1 MRLYRT
7 PHLAGR
13 ISAVLRSARSSGL
26 AVLRGARG
34 FVHGAEGGEAAMRK
48 RKARTVSDELA
59 PSAER
64 LAQGVVERLPQPIA
78 DEEGRPARPYRAVDT
93 LTAMLRKGSITPEMR
108 QAGEDFHALF
118 MTAQLETLRAAD
130 LHRLP
135 DGMRELNITLRQ
147 AEARKKV
154 WRILKTLGGVSSPA
168 GSCVWH
174 VVGSAVT
181 LKEWA
186 LHHGWN
192 GRVLSPEAASGV
204 LIRALGALQAQF
216 GL

>member
-1 MRLYRT
+1 
-7 PHLAGR
+7 
-13 ISAVLRSARSSGL
+13 
-26 AVLRGARG
+26 
-34 FVHGAEGGEAAMRK
+34 MRK
-48 RKARTVSDELA
+48 RKARTRSDEQA

-64 LAQGVVERLPQPIA
+64 SAHGLVERLPQALA
-78 DEEGRPARPYRAVDT
+78 DDAGRPARPYRAVDT
-93 LTAMLRKGSITPEMR
+93 LTAMLRKGTITSAMH
-108 QAGEDFHALF
+108 QAGADFHALF

-135 DGMRELNITLRQ
+135 DGMRELTVTLRQ
-147 AEARKKV
+147 AEARKQV
-154 WRILKTLGGVSSPA
+154 WRILKTLGGVASPA

-174 VVGSAVT
+174 VVGGAVT

-204 LIRALGALQAQF
+204 LIGALGALQAQF

>member
-1 MRLYRT
+1 
-7 PHLAGR
+7 
-13 ISAVLRSARSSGL
+13 
-26 AVLRGARG
+26 
-34 FVHGAEGGEAAMRK
+34 MRK
-48 RKARTVSDELA
+48 RKPRTPSDEFA

-64 LAQGVVERLPQPIA
+64 SAQGLIERLPKPIA
-78 DEEGRPARPYRAVDT
+78 DEAGRPARPYRAVDT
-93 LTAMLRKGSITPEMR
+93 LTAMLRKGTITPAMH

-130 LHRLP
+130 LSRLP
-135 DGMRELNITLRQ
+135 EGMRELNITLRQ
-147 AEARKKV
+147 AEARKQV
-154 WRILKTLGGVSSPA
+154 WRILKTLGGIASPA

-174 VVGSAVT
+174 VVGGAAT

-204 LIRALGALQAQF
+204 LIGALGALQAQF

>member
-1 MRLYRT
+1 V
-7 PHLAGR
+7 AGG
-13 ISAVLRSARSSGL
+13 ISAVLRPAGPGRFTL
-26 AVLRGARG
+26 LPGARRAL
-34 FVHGAEGGEAAMRK
+34 HRAGGEAAMRK
-48 RKARTVSDELA
+48 RKARTLRDEQT

-64 LAQGVVERLPQPIA
+64 LAQGLVERLPLPIA
-78 DEEGRPARPYRAVDT
+78 DEAGRPARPYRAVDT
-93 LTAMLRKGSITPEMR
+93 LTAMRRKGTITPAMH

-135 DGMRELNITLRQ
+135 DGMREVNITLRQ
-147 AEARKKV
+147 AEARKQV
-154 WRILKTLGGVSSPA
+154 WCILKTLGGASSPA

-204 LIRALGALQAQF
+204 LIGALGALQAQF

>member
-1 MRLYRT
+1 
-7 PHLAGR
+7 
-13 ISAVLRSARSSGL
+13 
-26 AVLRGARG
+26 
-34 FVHGAEGGEAAMRK
+34 MRK
-48 RKARTVSDELA
+48 RKARTRPDELA
-59 PSAER
+59 PSPER
-64 LAQGVVERLPQPIA
+64 LTQGPVERLPQPIA
-78 DEEGRPARPYRAVDT
+78 DEAGRPARPYRAVDT
-93 LTAMLRKGSITPEMR
+93 LTAMLRKRTITPAMH

-147 AEARKKV
+147 AEARKQI
-154 WRILKTLGGVSSPA
+154 WHILKTLGGVSSPA

-204 LIRALGALQAQF
+204 LIGALGALQAQF

>member
-1 MRLYRT
+1 MKKRKTRT
-7 PHLAGR
+7 P
-13 ISAVLRSARSSGL
+13 
-26 AVLRGARG
+26 
-34 FVHGAEGGEAAMRK
+34 
-48 RKARTVSDELA
+48 SDALA

-64 LAQGVVERLPQPIA
+64 LAQGAVERLLRPIA
-78 DEEGRPARPYRAVDT
+78 DEAGRPARPYRAVDT
-93 LTAMLRKGSITPEMR
+93 LTAMRRKGTITAEMH

-135 DGMRELNITLRQ
+135 EGRRELNITLRQ
-147 AEARKKV
+147 AEARKEV
-154 WRILKTLGGVSSPA
+154 WRVLKTLGGVASPA

-204 LIRALGALQAQF
+204 LIGALGALQAHF

>member
-1 MRLYRT
+1 
-7 PHLAGR
+7 
-13 ISAVLRSARSSGL
+13 
-26 AVLRGARG
+26 
-34 FVHGAEGGEAAMRK
+34 MRK
-48 RKARTVSDELA
+48 RKERTRAEQQT

-64 LAQGVVERLPQPIA
+64 LAQGTVERLPQPIA
-78 DEEGRPARPYRAVDT
+78 EEAGRPARPYRGVDT
-93 LTAMLRKGSITPEMR
+93 LSAMLRKGTITPAMH

-118 MTAQLETLRAAD
+118 MTAQLEQLRAAD

-135 DGMRELNITLRQ
+135 DGMRELTLTLRQ
-147 AEARKKV
+147 AEARKQV
-154 WRILKTLGGVSSPA
+154 WTLLKTLGGVSSPA

-174 VVGSAVT
+174 VVGGAVT

-204 LIRALGALQAQF
+204 LIGALGALQAQF

>member
-1 MRLYRT
+1 
-7 PHLAGR
+7 
-13 ISAVLRSARSSGL
+13 
-26 AVLRGARG
+26 
-34 FVHGAEGGEAAMRK
+34 MRK
-48 RKARTVSDELA
+48 RKARTQADEQA
-59 PSAER
+59 PSVER
-64 LAQGVVERLPQPIA
+64 AAHGLVERLPQPIA
-78 DEEGRPARPYRAVDT
+78 DEAGRPARPYRAVDT
-93 LTAMLRKGSITPEMR
+93 LTAMLRKGTITPAMH

-135 DGMRELNITLRQ
+135 DGMRELTITLRQ
-147 AEARKKV
+147 AEARKQV
-154 WRILKTLGGVSSPA
+154 WAVLKTLGGVASPA
-168 GSCVWH
+168 GSCLWH

-192 GRVLSPEAASGV
+192 GRPLSPEAASGV
-204 LIRALGALQAQF
+204 LVGALGALQALF

>member
-1 MRLYRT
+1 
-7 PHLAGR
+7 
-13 ISAVLRSARSSGL
+13 
-26 AVLRGARG
+26 
-34 FVHGAEGGEAAMRK
+34 MRK
-48 RKARTVSDELA
+48 RKARTAADELA
-59 PSAER
+59 PSPER
-64 LAQGVVERLPQPIA
+64 LAQGLVERPLQPIA
-78 DEEGRPARPYRAVDT
+78 DEAGRTARPYRAVDT

-130 LHRLP
+130 LSRTP
-135 DGMRELNITLRQ
+135 DGARELNITQRQ
-147 AEARKKV
+147 AEARKQV
-154 WRILKTLGGVSSPA
+154 WAILRKLGGFASPA

-174 VVGSAVT
+174 VVGSAMTV
-181 LKEWA
+181 KEWA

-204 LIRALGALQAQF
+204 LIGALGALQAQF

>member
-1 MRLYRT
+1 LPGPYR
-7 PHLAGR
+7 A
-13 ISAVLRSARSSGL
+13 
-26 AVLRGARG
+26 LRGAESRG
-34 FVHGAEGGEAAMRK
+34 AAMRK
-48 RKARTVSDELA
+48 RKARTPSDELA

-64 LAQGVVERLPQPIA
+64 LAQGMVERLLEPIA
-78 DEEGRPARPYRAVDT
+78 DEAGRPARPYRAVDT
-93 LTAMLRKGSITPEMR
+93 LTAMLRKGSITPAMR

-118 MTAQLETLRAAD
+118 ITAQLETLRAAD

-135 DGMRELNITLRQ
+135 DGTHELNITLRQ
-147 AEARKKV
+147 AEARKQV
-154 WRILKTLGGVSSPA
+154 WRILRTLGGVASPA

-174 VVGSAVT
+174 VVGSATT

-204 LIRALGALQAQF
+204 LIGALGALQARF

>member
-1 MRLYRT
+1 
-7 PHLAGR
+7 
-13 ISAVLRSARSSGL
+13 
-26 AVLRGARG
+26 
-34 FVHGAEGGEAAMRK
+34 MRK
-48 RKARTVSDELA
+48 RKPRTPADEQA

-64 LAQGVVERLPQPIA
+64 LAQGTVERLPQAIA
-78 DEEGRPARPYRAVDT
+78 DEAGRPARPYRAVDT
-93 LTAMLRKGSITPEMR
+93 LTAMLRKGTITPEMR

-135 DGMRELNITLRQ
+135 DGGMREVSITLRQ
-147 AEARKKV
+147 AEARKQV
-154 WRILKTLGGVSSPA
+154 WRILQALGGVASPA
-168 GSCVWH
+168 GSCLWH

-204 LIRALGALQAQF
+204 LIGALGALQAQF

>member
-1 MRLYRT
+1 M
-7 PHLAGR
+7 
-13 ISAVLRSARSSGL
+13 S
-26 AVLRGARG
+26 
-34 FVHGAEGGEAAMRK
+34 K
-48 RKARTVSDELA
+48 RKARTPPDEQA
-59 PSAER
+59 PSPER
-64 LAQGVVERLPQPIA
+64 LAQGIVERLPLPIA
-78 DEEGRPARPYRAVDT
+78 DDAGRPARPYRAVDT
-93 LTAMLRKGSITPEMR
+93 LTAMLRKGTITAAMH

-147 AEARKKV
+147 AEARKEI
-154 WRILKTLGGVSSPA
+154 WRIMKTLGGVASPA

-192 GRVLSPEAASGV
+192 GRALSPEAASGV
-204 LIRALGALQAQF
+204 LIGALGALQAQF

>member
-1 MRLYRT
+1 
-7 PHLAGR
+7 LASG
-13 ISAVLRSARSSGL
+13 ISAVLWPASPARLGL
-26 AVLRGARG
+26 LPGSRGAVRG
-34 FVHGAEGGEAAMRK
+34 AASGEGQAMKK
-48 RKARTVSDELA
+48 RKARTAPDEFA

-64 LAQGVVERLPQPIA
+64 LAQGTVERLPQAIA
-78 DEEGRPARPYRAVDT
+78 DEAGRPVRPYRAVDT
-93 LTAMLRKGSITPEMR
+93 LTAMLRKGSITPEMH

-130 LHRLP
+130 LHRLS
-135 DGMRELNITLRQ
+135 DGQRELNITLRQ
-147 AEARKKV
+147 AEARKQI
-154 WRILKTLGGVSSPA
+154 WRILKTLGGVASPA
-168 GSCVWH
+168 GSCAWH
-174 VVGSAVT
+174 VVGSAMT

-204 LIRALGALQAQF
+204 LIGALGALQAQF

>member
-1 MRLYRT
+1 
-7 PHLAGR
+7 
-13 ISAVLRSARSSGL
+13 
-26 AVLRGARG
+26 
-34 FVHGAEGGEAAMRK
+34 MRK
-48 RKARTVSDELA
+48 RKARTPADEAA

-64 LAQGVVERLPQPIA
+64 FAQGIVERLPQPIA
-78 DEEGRPARPYRAVDT
+78 DEAGRPARPYRAVDT
-93 LTAMLRKGSITPEMR
+93 LTAMLRKRTITPAMY

-118 MTAQLETLRAAD
+118 MTAQLESLRAAD

-147 AEARKKV
+147 AEARKEI
-154 WRILKTLGGVSSPA
+154 WRILKGLGGAASPA

-192 GRVLSPEAASGV
+192 GRVLSQEAASGV
-204 LIRALGALQAQF
+204 LIGALGALQAQF